1 MTSFSSL
8 EREKTVDKL
17 ATEEFD
23 LLIIGGGISG
33 AGIALDATA
42 RGLKTALV
50 EMQDFASG
58 TSSRST
64 KLVHGGLRYLKQ
76 FQIKEVAEL
85 GKERAIVYENGPHV
99 TTPEW
104 MILPFHKGGTFGK
117 YSTSLGLK
125 VYDFLAGVKKSER
138 RRMLTKEETLEKA
151 PLVKKE
157 GLLGGGIYVEYRTDD
172 ARLTIE
178 VMKAAAEKGATIV
191 NYAKAETFIYS
202 QGKITGVQVL
212 DTITTKKVTIK
223 AKKVVNA
230 AGPWVDDVKRIEGKT
245 TTVKHLILSKGVHL
259 VFDQKDF
266 PLHQAVYFDTPDK
279 RMIFAVPR
287 DGKAYVGTTDT
298 FYKGDPKVMQITEKD
313 RSYILNAIHYMFPS
327 LELTAEKV
335 ESSWAG
341 VRPLIHE
348 EGKSPSEVSRKDE
361 IWESEKGL
369 ITIAGGKLTGYRKM
383 AETVV
388 DKIVAQLSQEEI
400 RHFNNCVTKNLPIS
414 GGDMGGSSNM
424 NRFMAQSIEKGQSVG
439 FSEQHSRHLATL
451 YGTNV
456 NKVFAIPFEAHTGI
470 PRILYVK
477 LRYAIDHEM
486 VVKPTDFF
494 VRRTGDMFFTIANVK
509 AGKTDVLDEMAYI
522 FGWTD
527 VELQRYEKE
536 LVDEISTATT
546 VK

>member
-1 MTSFSSL
+1 MTNFSSL
-8 EREKTVDKL
+8 EREKIVDKL

-104 MILPFHKGGTFGK
+104 MVLPFHKGGIFGK
-117 YSTSLGLK
+117 YSTSFGLK

-138 RRMLTKEETLEKA
+138 RRMLTKEETLQKA
-151 PLVKKE
+151 PLVKQE

-191 NYAKAETFIYS
+191 NYAKAETFIYN
-202 QGKITGVQVL
+202 QEKIAGVQVL
-212 DTITTKKVTIK
+212 DTVTNKKVTIK

-230 AGPWVDDVKRIEGKT
+230 AGPWVDDVKGIEGKT
-245 TTVKHLILSKGVHL
+245 TTGKHLILSKGVHL
-259 VFDQKDF
+259 VFNQKDF
-266 PLHQAVYFDTPDK
+266 PLHQAVYFDTSDK

-287 DGKAYVGTTDT
+287 DGKVYVGTTDT
-298 FYKGDPKVMQITEKD
+298 FYEGDPKEMQITEED

-327 LELTAEKV
+327 LKLTAENV

-388 DKIVAQLSQEEI
+388 DKIVAQLSHEEI

-414 GGDMGGSSNM
+414 GGDIGGSSDM
-424 NRFMAQSIEKGQSVG
+424 NRFMAQAIEKGQSVG

-456 NKVFAIPFEAHTGI
+456 DKVFAIPFEAHTAI

-477 LRYAIDHEM
+477 LRYAIDYEM

-494 VRRTGDMFFTIANVK
+494 VRRTGDMFFNIENVK
-509 AGKTDVLDEMAYI
+509 AGKKDVLDEMAFI
-522 FGWTD
+522 FGWSES
-527 VELQRYEKE
+527 VRQQYEKE
-536 LVDEISTATT
+536 LVEEMTIATT
-546 VK
+546 VL